1 MNDERKYLYIVLIRS
16 NEPTRIIVS
25 VRNQEDV
32 HLDVVRNALRGVF
45 VALSS
50 LRRIAKGKIF
60 HDKYFS

>member
-16 NEPTRIIVS
+16 NEPTGIIMC

-32 HLDVVRNALRGVF
+32 YLDVVRNALRGVL